1 MPDINRRQFIAASAA
16 AGVLAAGS
24 AQGQAAPDTSATKMP
39 PVCIFSKHLQFMT
52 YDALAKATRDL
63 GVDGVDLTVRK
74 GGHVEPAKLET
85 DFPRA
90 VEAVRAAG
98 SEVYMISTTLFS
110 GDDPE
115 ARPIM
120 AMAQKLGIPYVR
132 IGGQMYSRDKNPA
145 EELPAF
151 TEQLRSL
158 AALAEEYGL
167 TLGYHN
173 HSGYG
178 NVGGPIWDLYE
189 MIKAVGSPRL
199 GSNFDGAHAAAEGAF
214 GVWQTNAR
222 LMAPHVKMMA
232 VKDFIWNK
240 NKPAWVALGKG
251 IVRTA
256 EVFKIMR
263 AAGFSGPVSM
273 HFEYKVKDNNAMLA
287 EIKDA
292 AVTCRAEMKKAG
304 YG

>member
-1 MPDINRRQFIAASAA
+1 
-16 AGVLAAGS
+16 
-24 AQGQAAPDTSATKMP
+24 
-39 PVCIFSKHLQFMT
+39 
-52 YDALAKATRDL
+52 
-63 GVDGVDLTVRK
+63 
-74 GGHVEPAKLET
+74 VEPAKLET

>member
-1 MPDINRRQFIAASAA
+1 MPELNRRQFIAASAA

-24 AQGQAAPDTSATKMP
+24 AQGQTATKMP
-39 PVCIFSKHLQFMT
+39 PVCIFSKHLQFIMK
-52 YDALAKATRDL
+52 YDALAKAIRDL

-90 VEAVRAAG
+90 VEAIRAEG
-98 SEVYMISTTLFS
+98 SEVCMISTTLFS

-120 AMAQKLGIPYVR
+120 AMAKKLGIQYVR
-132 IGGQMYSRDKNPA
+132 IGGQMYNRDKNPA
-145 EELPAF
+145 EELPGF
-151 TEQLRSL
+151 TDQLRSL
-158 AALAEEYGL
+158 TALADEYGL

-178 NVGGPIWDLYE
+178 NVGGPIWDLYK
-189 MIKAVGSPRL
+189 MIQDVGSPRL
-199 GSNFDGAHAAAEGAF
+199 GSNFDAAHAAVEGAF

-222 LMAPHVKMMA
+222 LIAPHVKMMA
-232 VKDFIWNK
+232 VKDFVWNK
-240 NKPAWVALGKG
+240 NKPEWVALGRG
-251 IVRTA
+251 IVQTA

-273 HFEYKVKDNNAMLA
+273 HFEYKVKDNNALLA
-287 EIKDA
+287 DIKDA
-292 AVTCRAEMKKAG
+292 AVTCRAEMAKAG